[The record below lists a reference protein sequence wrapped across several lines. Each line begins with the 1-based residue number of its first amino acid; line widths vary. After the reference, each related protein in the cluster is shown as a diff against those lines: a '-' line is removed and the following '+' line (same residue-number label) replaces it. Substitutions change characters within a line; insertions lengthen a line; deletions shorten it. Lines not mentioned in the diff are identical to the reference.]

1 MTGAKRCCNASQQR
15 LFVAVELASVARQ
28 VEEIQS
34 LLRAVAADV
43 NWVRPENFHLT
54 LKFLGATPDERI
66 ESIRQAL
73 ARAVSGMEPFEVE
86 LSRVGAFPSPS
97 RARVVWVGLAP
108 ERPLVQLA
116 GRVEDELEGL
126 GVAREERPFAAH
138 VTMGRRRTPRR
149 DEMLQKTLGELTV
162 ASGARSRIAEAVL
175 MQSHLRPGGPVY
187 TPVARFPFKG

>member
-1 MTGAKRCCNASQQR
+1 MTGAKRCCSASQQR

-34 LLRAVAADV
+34 LLRVAAEDV

-54 LKFLGATPDERI
+54 LKFLGGTPDERI
-66 ESIRQAL
+66 ESIQQAL

-86 LSRVGAFPSPS
+86 LSGVGAFPTTS
-97 RARVVWVGLAP
+97 RARVVWVGLVP

-126 GVAREERPFAAH
+126 GVGREERPFAAH
-138 VTMGRRRTPRR
+138 VTLGRRRTPRR
-149 DEMLQKTLGELTV
+149 DERLQKTLGELTV
-162 ASGARSRIAEAVL
+162 ANGARSRIAEAVL
-175 MQSHLRPGGPVY
+175 MQSHLRAGGPVY